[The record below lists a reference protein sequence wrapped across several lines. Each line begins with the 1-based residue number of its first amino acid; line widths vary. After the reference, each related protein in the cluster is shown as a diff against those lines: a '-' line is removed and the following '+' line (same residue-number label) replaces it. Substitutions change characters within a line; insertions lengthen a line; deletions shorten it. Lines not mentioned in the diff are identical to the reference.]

1 MFDNSTTPAFER
13 SEFDALVRDLRERAT
28 RQDAVAK
35 AEAAGRTADA
45 VMARAAELFAAGH
58 ITGAELTRLHAVWLR
73 LEAQLPLPEG
83 RE

>member
-28 RQDAVAK
+28 QQDAVTK

-45 VMARAAELFAAGH
+45 VMARAAELFAVGH
-58 ITGAELTRLHAVWLR
+58 ITGAELTRLHAVRLR
-73 LEAQLPLPEG
+73 LEAQLPLPGG
-83 RE
+83 RG